1 MERLLERSLTI
12 VVALLLP
19 VVLMLTSLEITAF
32 DENFYASKH
41 EEFNITEVVETDSAE
56 LGRISAKIIDYLR
69 NRTDSL
75 EMKAEIGGES
85 VEVFGEREKLHM
97 VDVKKLFMAG
107 FYLRNVFLA
116 FVILALFILYS
127 MDGKK
132 IEKPG
137 RAVLA
142 SGFTVMIVTI
152 ALVAMILTDFQRY
165 FIGFHKIFFNNDLW
179 MLNPQTDVL
188 IQMLP
193 LEFFIDIM
201 KRTMYAFLIQYAL
214 LMGIA
219 FAAIRRF
226 KGIRK

>member
-1 MERLLERSLTI
+1 
-12 VVALLLP
+12 
-19 VVLMLTSLEITAF
+19 
-32 DENFYASKH
+32 
-41 EEFNITEVVETDSAE
+41 
-56 LGRISAKIIDYLR
+56 
-69 NRTDSL
+69 
-75 EMKAEIGGES
+75 MKAVIGGES

-132 IEKPG
+132 LKKPG

-142 SGFTVMIVTI
+142 SGFTVIIVTI
-152 ALVAMILTDFQRY
+152 VLAAMILTDFQRY

-179 MLNPQTDVL
+179 ILDPKTDVL

-193 LEFFIDIM
+193 LEFFNDIM

-226 KGIRK
+226 KKIRK